1 MSELTFESG
10 NSRYVLSLESGCNV
24 FSWQCEGDEL
34 LYCPEGF
41 PEVAKGF
48 FDGGNPLLFP
58 SVGRTWD
65 RSGAEP
71 VADRFRLFGHEEPF
85 SMPCHGYIG
94 PGSWNVLDRSVAGE
108 DIEAR
113 FEFEIAESERL
124 RFSPFD
130 VGLRMTYRFGPRRL
144 AMCAELTNC
153 GNVTAPV
160 AFGLHPYFCISSKPE
175 ITIELPCTH
184 RMDLDEELLIPT
196 GISPLESNVLTFAA
210 GEGCDC
216 GFVGA
221 GGGEA
226 VLRDSGAGRTVRI
239 AGDANID
246 SFVVY
251 SDTVDDFVCV
261 EPWTRGCGQY
271 EDLANDGWAGRGKL
285 IVLAPGETRPVNIS
299 FAID

>member
-1 MSELTFESG
+1 MSELIFESG
-10 NSRYVLSLESGCNV
+10 DSRYALSLDSGCNV
-24 FSWQCEGDEL
+24 FSWQCEGEEL
-34 LYCPEGF
+34 LYCPDGF
-41 PEVAKGF
+41 PDVANGV

-65 RSGAEP
+65 RSGPEP
-71 VADRFRLFGHEEPF
+71 VADRFRLFGYDEPF

-94 PGSWNVLDRSVAGE
+94 PGSWNTLDQSVAGQ
-108 DIEAR
+108 DVEAR
-113 FEFEIAESERL
+113 FEFEIAESARR

-144 AMCAELTNC
+144 AMCAELTNH
-153 GNVTAPV
+153 GNAPAPA

-175 ITIELPCTH
+175 IAIELPCTD
-184 RMDLDEELLIPT
+184 RMDLDEELLIPN
-196 GISPLESNVLTFAA
+196 GISPLDSNVLTFAA

-216 GFVGA
+216 GFVGS

-246 SFVVY
+246 NYVVY
-251 SDTVDDFVCV
+251 SDTGDDFVCV

-271 EDLANDGWAGRGKL
+271 EDLANDGWGEREKL
-285 IVLAPGETRPVNIS
+285 IILAPGETRPVRIS